1 MTRTIEQSLA
11 RAQNLRDFRFT
22 SPKAF
27 ERSDD
32 FRDIV
37 NLFEEIERLRSEG
50 VKSALEVGEEMGNLY
65 KERDRLLQIEDDHHE
80 SW

>member
-1 MTRTIEQSLA
+1 MTRTLEESLA

-27 ERSDD
+27 QRSYD
-32 FRDIV
+32 FQDIV
-37 NLFEEIERLRSEG
+37 NLAEELERLRSENAELKDKIG
-50 VKSALEVGEEMGNLY
+50 WQVDAVRAM
-65 KERDRLLQIEDDHHE
+65 RDAKIEDDHRE

>member
-11 RAQNLRDFRFT
+11 RAKTLRDFRST

-27 ERSDD
+27 ARSDD

-37 NLFEEIERLRSEG
+37 NLYEEIERL
-50 VKSALEVGEEMGNLY
+50 KTDPLY
-65 KERDRLLQIEDDHHE
+65 KECYVGSKEEEDHSE

>member
-1 MTRTIEQSLA
+1 MTRTLEESLA

-27 ERSDD
+27 SRSYD
-32 FRDIV
+32 FQDIV
-37 NLFEEIERLRSEG
+37 NLAEEIERLKQQTQWQADSVR
-50 VKSALEVGEEMGNLY
+50 AM
-65 KERDRLLQIEDDHHE
+65 RDAKIEDDHHE

>member
-1 MTRTIEQSLA
+1 MTRTLEESLA

-27 ERSDD
+27 ARSYD
-32 FRDIV
+32 FQDIV
-37 NLFEEIERLRSEG
+37 NLADEIQRLSEQ
-50 VKSALEVGEEMGNLY
+50 
-65 KERDRLLQIEDDHHE
+65 KELAEAATLAAQVEDDHHE

>member
-1 MTRTIEQSLA
+1 MRTLEESLK

-37 NLFEEIERLRSEG
+37 NLAEEIERLKSEPP
-50 VKSALEVGEEMGNLY
+50 Y
-65 KERDRLLQIEDDHHE
+65 KECYVGAEEDDHSE